1 MKPLNEI
8 KEIIRGHKSEL
19 AEEFGVSEIG
29 IFGSVVRGE
38 ARDDSDVDVLVE
50 FSRPIG
56 LIRFMSLEYHL
67 EKLFGGIKVDL
78 VSKKALKP
86 YIGKVILQEVQ
97 YV

>member
-1 MKPLNEI
+1 MKPLSEI
-8 KEIIRGHKSEL
+8 KEIIREHKVEL
-19 AEEFGVSEIG
+19 ADDFGVSEFG
-29 IFGSVVRGE
+29 IFGSVARGE
-38 ARDDSDVDVLVE
+38 ARDDSAVDVLVE

-67 EKLFGGIKVDL
+67 EELFGGAKVDL
-78 VSKKALKP
+78 VAKKALKP